1 MAAAKDYVETI
12 KDTLSGAG
20 KYFDVPSVTILLKV
34 KNTMT
39 DRAIP
44 NTAVDRILVEESDS
58 NFNKL
63 RCEMILWIHSTKCV
77 KRR

>member
-1 MAAAKDYVETI
+1 MGIRKQAVAAAKDYVETI

-39 DRAIP
+39 DRAIT
-44 NTAVDRILVEESDS
+44 NTDVECMLEEESG
-58 NFNKL
+58 NFKKL
-63 RCEMILWIHSTKCV
+63 R
-77 KRR
+77 